1 MANSFKP
8 GDILEFDG
16 LPCVVVG
23 LSGDIIDDDEVPEEH
38 IAVWFGDSNAKRK
51 SEGGM
56 GGIRT
61 EIWTIPEEY
70 FAKGKE
76 PLVRH

>member
-1 MANSFKP
+1 MANLFKL
-8 GDILEFDG
+8 GEILEFDG

-23 LSGDIIDDDEVPEEH
+23 LSGDTIDDDKVPEEH
-38 IAVWFGDSNAKRK
+38 IAIWFGDSNAKRK
-51 SEGGM
+51 SEGGE

-61 EIWTIPEEY
+61 EVWTIPEEY
-70 FAKGKE
+70 LEKGKE